1 MKRVEEQE
9 TRQFQWTEP
18 IPSRSLYPIQAEHI
32 SQSKKEQHTSL
43 RHYHDI
49 HTPIFDIDTTLFF
62 HI

>member
-1 MKRVEEQE
+1 MRRMKRVEEQE

-43 RHYHDI
+43 RYYH
-49 HTPIFDIDTTLFF
+49 HTQYTYL
-62 HI
+62 